1 MSNIDDVLSQVPHYK
16 PNNIAD
22 EQVDNTVRMVNN
34 SAANYAQALSRIAR
48 SPISQPPL
56 RQLPVANKTVTI
68 RGTDSLRSYSFYFY
82 TSLAYI
88 FMGALGV
95 GILFV
100 YVSEHKYI
108 VVASGVLLVWAA
120 ILLFIKANSK
130 LNEVVERDRKR
141 GILHL

>member
-1 MSNIDDVLSQVPHYK
+1 
-16 PNNIAD
+16 
-22 EQVDNTVRMVNN
+22 
-34 SAANYAQALSRIAR
+34 
-48 SPISQPPL
+48 
-56 RQLPVANKTVTI
+56 
-68 RGTDSLRSYSFYFY
+68 
-82 TSLAYI
+82 
-88 FMGALGV
+88 MGALGV